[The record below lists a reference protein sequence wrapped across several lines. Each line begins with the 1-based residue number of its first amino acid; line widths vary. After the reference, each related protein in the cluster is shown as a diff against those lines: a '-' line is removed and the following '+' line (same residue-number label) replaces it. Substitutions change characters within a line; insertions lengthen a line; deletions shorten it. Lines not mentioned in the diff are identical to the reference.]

1 MTTAEHRPGARIAR
15 TWVGQEPLSLSAHEA
30 LVAQAADGHAGAV
43 VGFSGNVRDH
53 DAGREVLALEYR
65 SHPTAQQRLAEVV
78 AEVVAGRAGVRAV
91 AASHRVA
98 LLRIGEAA
106 LVVAV
111 AADHRAE
118 AFGVCQI
125 LVDEIK
131 RQIPVWKRQ
140 HFADGSAEWVA
151 GA

>member
-1 MTTAEHRPGARIAR
+1 MTVEIVRAAVGEEPISLAE
-15 TWVGQEPLSLSAHEA
+15 HEA
-30 LVAQAADGHAGAV
+30 LVSQAAEGHAGAV

-53 DAGREVLALEYR
+53 DGGREVFELEYR
-65 SHPTAQQRLAEVV
+65 SHPTAGERLAAVV
-78 AEVVAGRAGVRAV
+78 AEVSAGRAGIRAV
-91 AASHRVA
+91 AASHRVSR
-98 LLRIGEAA
+98 LRIGEAA

-118 AFGVCQI
+118 AFDLCRD

-140 HFADGSAEWVA
+140 HFSDGSAEWVA

>member
-1 MTTAEHRPGARIAR
+1 MSVEIVRSQVGEAPLFLAE
-15 TWVGQEPLSLSAHEA
+15 HEA
-30 LVAQAADGHAGAV
+30 LVAQAAEGHAGAV

-53 DAGREVLALEYR
+53 DAGRAVLGLDYR
-65 SHPTAQQRLAEVV
+65 SHPTAGDRLAEVV
-78 AEVVAGRAGVRAV
+78 AEVSKGRSGVRAV
-91 AASHRVA
+91 AASHRVGR
-98 LLRIGEAA
+98 LRVGDAA

-118 AFGVCQI
+118 AFDLCRD

-140 HFADGSAEWVA
+140 HFADGTAEWVA

>member
-1 MTTAEHRPGARIAR
+1 
-15 TWVGQEPLSLSAHEA
+15 
-30 LVAQAADGHAGAV
+30 VA
-43 VGFSGNVRDH
+43 
-53 DAGREVLALEYR
+53 
-65 SHPTAQQRLAEVV
+65 RLA
-78 AEVVAGRAGVRAV
+78 
-91 AASHRVA
+91 
-98 LLRIGEAA
+98 IGEAA

-118 AFGVCQI
+118 AFRVCQI

>member
-1 MTTAEHRPGARIAR
+1 MSVEIAR
-15 TWVGQEPLSLSAHEA
+15 AAVGEEPLSLAEHEA
-30 LVAQAADGHAGAV
+30 LVSEAADGHAGAV

-53 DAGREVLALEYR
+53 DGGRVVLGLEYR
-65 SHPTAQQRLAEVV
+65 SHPTAGEQLAAVV
-78 AEVVAGRAGVRAV
+78 AEVSAGRAGVRAV
-91 AASHRVA
+91 AASHRVGT
-98 LLRIGEAA
+98 LRIGEAA

-118 AFGVCQI
+118 AFGLCRD

-131 RQIPVWKRQ
+131 RRIPVWKRQ
-140 HFADGSAEWVA
+140 HFADGTAEWVA

>member
-1 MTTAEHRPGARIAR
+1 MSMEIVRAQVGEDPISLAE
-15 TWVGQEPLSLSAHEA
+15 HEA
-30 LVAQAADGHAGAV
+30 LVSQAADGHAGAV

-53 DAGREVLALEYR
+53 DAGRSVLELEYR
-65 SHPTAQQRLAEVV
+65 SHPTAGQRLAEVV
-78 AEVVAGRAGVRAV
+78 AEVSAGRAGVRAV
-91 AASHRVA
+91 AASHRVGR
-98 LLRIGEAA
+98 LRIGDAA

-118 AFGVCQI
+118 AFDLCRD

-140 HFADGSAEWVA
+140 HFADGSSEWVA

>member
-1 MTTAEHRPGARIAR
+1 MSVKIVRAQ
-15 TWVGQEPLSLSAHEA
+15 VGEAPLSLAEHEA
-30 LVAQAADGHAGAV
+30 LAEQAAEGHAGAV

-53 DAGREVLALEYR
+53 DSGRAVVELDYR
-65 SHPTAQQRLAEVV
+65 SHPTAGLRLAEVV
-78 AEVVAGRAGVRAV
+78 AEVSQGRPGVRAV
-91 AASHRVA
+91 AASHRVGR
-98 LLRIGEAA
+98 LRIGDAA
-106 LVVAV
+106 LVVVV

-118 AFGVCQI
+118 AFDLCRD

-140 HFADGSAEWVA
+140 HFADGAAEWVA